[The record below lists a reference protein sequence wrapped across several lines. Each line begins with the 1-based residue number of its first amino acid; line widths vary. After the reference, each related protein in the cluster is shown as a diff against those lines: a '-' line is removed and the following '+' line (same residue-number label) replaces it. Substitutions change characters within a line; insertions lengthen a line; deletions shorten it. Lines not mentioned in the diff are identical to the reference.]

1 MAVVYI
7 PSLLRDL
14 THGTETVRLSG
25 EDVRQIITA
34 LNETYP
40 GIRDRLCDANG
51 LRRSIAIAV
60 DGQIASLGW
69 LEPVQETSEVHILP
83 AISGGCL

>member
-14 THGTETVRLSG
+14 THGEETVRLPG
-25 EDVRQIITA
+25 ENVRQIIAA
-34 LNETYP
+34 LNDAYP
-40 GIRDRLCDANG
+40 GTRDRLCDANG

-60 DGQIASLGW
+60 DGQIASLGL
-69 LEPVQETSEVHILP
+69 LEPVEQTSEVHIVP
-83 AISGGCL
+83 AISGGSV